1 MMTYGRPCSTRWSMT
16 PIRACAL
23 KPSMFLSDP
32 CSTTNRKRW
41 RPTPRRQCRQTV
53 RKRLSRWNA
62 WFALWN
68 SCSTGIPAV
77 TCGCAARLPYDK
89 LALVKCSSRSEIVS
103 TMDALF
109 QPRPFSVARRVALFP
124 VLAMLFFLAPLT
136 PPAWAAEAKEPL
148 LTARTQPPDPGS
160 QHASVV
166 RSGTMS
172 TKDGLTLR
180 LTTDLGS
187 VNIIQLEAGAA
198 PVVRYTVHIETDARG
213 VAAQQLLDA
222 YALKSK
228 AISSGVEITGM
239 LPPQAVRSADAQF
252 WVQFEVAVP
261 RGYSIDVNTEGGDIT
276 TGDIGGTAALHTQ
289 GGNIKTGR
297 IGGSGLRDASWGRSA
312 AKLETEGEHIQ
323 VLDVAGD
330 LTAFTGGG
338 HINVGNIAGDASLR
352 TGGGHIR
359 AGQIGGR
366 AELETAGGNITVAH
380 AGNFVSVRTGGGQID
395 FGEVR
400 GSVHAQ
406 TGGGGIRVMYVS
418 GPMELESSS
427 GSICLTRVA
436 GALQAATSGGTI
448 TAWINPDSPAGGG
461 NVRLAGASQLA
472 SGNGEILV
480 FLPRN
485 LAANIDATV
494 TNGGEHHIEADPA
507 LHLIVQGSANGSG
520 PLHAT
525 AVLNGGGAPLK
536 LRTTSGKIRLQF
548 LDSAIALHESLVRE
562 QVDRLNK
569 RLTEIGFSQAP
580 FPFEVGPPVPALPE
594 APAPIEAKT
603 DWLESWL
610 VNLEITFRG
619 GIAEDPDDFQKRL
632 VNFPKPSYPV
642 LAQRAGLQGI
652 VKLQVRVKKDGSVEV
667 QKLLEGDPAL
677 ADAAIAVVKQWRA
690 KPASI
695 NGKQV
700 EVISTVTFNFQLH

>member
-1 MMTYGRPCSTRWSMT
+1 MN
-16 PIRACAL
+16 IR
-23 KPSMFLSDP
+23 F
-32 CSTTNRKRW
+32 
-41 RPTPRRQCRQTV
+41 QHG
-53 RKRLSRWNA
+53 
-62 WFALWN
+62 FF
-68 SCSTGIPAV
+68 PAV
-77 TCGCAARLPYDK
+77 RR
-89 LALVKCSSRSEIVS
+89 LAL
-103 TMDALF
+103 F
-109 QPRPFSVARRVALFP
+109 H
-124 VLAMLFFLAPLT
+124 VLAILFFLAPLA
-136 PPAWAAEAKEPL
+136 PPVFAAEAKEP
-148 LTARTQPPDPGS
+148 AAIERTQPSEPGS

-166 RSGTMS
+166 RSGMTS
-172 TKDGLTLR
+172 TKDGLRLR

-187 VNIIQLEAGAA
+187 VNIVPLEAGAA

-213 VAAQQLLDA
+213 PAAQQLLDA
-222 YALKSK
+222 YSLKAK
-228 AISSGVEITGM
+228 AVSSGVEITGM
-239 LPPQAVRSADAQF
+239 LSPQAGRSADAQF

-261 RGYSIDVNTEGGDIT
+261 RGYNIEVNTEAGDIT

-297 IGGSGLRDASWGRSA
+297 IAGSGLRDASLGRSA
-312 AKLETEGEHIQ
+312 AKLETEGGHIQ

-448 TAWINPDSPAGGG
+448 TAWINPDPPSGGG
-461 NVRLAGASQLA
+461 NARLAGASQLA
-472 SGNGEILV
+472 SGNGDILV

-485 LAANIDATV
+485 LAATIDATV
-494 TNGGEHHIEADPA
+494 ANGGERHIEADPA
-507 LHLIVQGSANGSG
+507 LHLTMQASANGSG
-520 PLHAT
+520 PLHAM

-548 LDSAIALHESLVRE
+548 LDSEIALHESLVRE

-580 FPFEVGPPVPALPE
+580 FPFEVGPTTPALPE
-594 APAPIEAKT
+594 APVHPQAKT

-619 GIAEDPDDFQKRL
+619 GITEDPDDFQKRL
-632 VNFPKPSYPV
+632 VNFPKPSYPA

-652 VKLQVRVKKDGSVEV
+652 VKLQVRVKKDGSIEV

>member
-1 MMTYGRPCSTRWSMT
+1 MN
-16 PIRACAL
+16 IR
-23 KPSMFLSDP
+23 FHH
-32 CSTTNRKRW
+32 R
-41 RPTPRRQCRQTV
+41 V
-53 RKRLSRWNA
+53 
-62 WFALWN
+62 
-68 SCSTGIPAV
+68 
-77 TCGCAARLPYDK
+77 
-89 LALVKCSSRSEIVS
+89 
-103 TMDALF
+103 
-109 QPRPFSVARRVALFP
+109 FSIARRAALFP
-124 VLAMLFFLAPLT
+124 LLGLLFSGVPLAP
-136 PPAWAAEAKEPL
+136 PAFAAEAGAGEAAPIE
-148 LTARTQPPDPGS
+148 RPQPSDPGS

-166 RSGTMS
+166 RTGALNTR
-172 TKDGLTLR
+172 DGLTLR
-180 LTTDLGS
+180 LTTDFGP
-187 VNIIQLEAGAA
+187 VNITQLEAGAA
-198 PVVRYTVHIETDARG
+198 PAVRYSVRIETDARG
-213 VAAQQLLDA
+213 PAAQQLLDSYSLRA
-222 YALKSK
+222 KSTVT
-228 AISSGVEITGM
+228 GVDITGM
-239 LPPQAVRSADAQF
+239 LPPQAARSADAQF

-261 RGYSIDVNTEGGDIT
+261 RGYSVEVNTEAGDIT
-276 TGDIGGTAALHTQ
+276 TGDIGGTASLHTQ

-297 IGGSGLRDASWGRSA
+297 IGSSGIRDAAGGRFA
-312 AKLETEGEHIQ
+312 AKVETEGGHIQ

-338 HINVGNIAGDASLR
+338 HINVGNIAGGASLR

-366 AELETAGGNITVAH
+366 AELETVGGNITVAH

-418 GPMELESSS
+418 GPMEVESSS

-448 TAWINPDSPAGGG
+448 TAWINPDPPSGGG

-472 SGNGEILV
+472 SGNGDIVV

-485 LAANIDATV
+485 LAANIEATV
-494 TNGGEHHIEADPA
+494 ANGGERRIEADPA
-507 LHLIVQGSANGSG
+507 LHLTMQASTNGAG
-520 PLHAT
+520 PVHAM

-536 LRTTSGKIRLQF
+536 LKTTAGKIRLQF
-548 LDSAIALHESLVRE
+548 LDSEVALHESLIRE
-562 QVDRLNK
+562 QMDRLNK
-569 RLTEIGFSQAP
+569 RLTENGFEAVS
-580 FPFEVGPPVPALPE
+580 FSKGPGWTSPIPVERPTASDT
-594 APAPIEAKT
+594 KT

-610 VNLEITFRG
+610 SSLEIAIRG
-619 GIAEDPDDFQKRL
+619 GLTENPDEFQKRL
-632 VNFPKPSYPV
+632 VNFPKPSYPA

-667 QKLLEGDPAL
+667 QKLLEGEPAL
-677 ADAAIAVVKQWRA
+677 ADAAIAAVKQWRA

>member
-1 MMTYGRPCSTRWSMT
+1 MN
-16 PIRACAL
+16 IR
-23 KPSMFLSDP
+23 FHH
-32 CSTTNRKRW
+32 
-41 RPTPRRQCRQTV
+41 
-53 RKRLSRWNA
+53 RL
-62 WFALWN
+62 
-68 SCSTGIPAV
+68 
-77 TCGCAARLPYDK
+77 
-89 LALVKCSSRSEIVS
+89 
-103 TMDALF
+103 
-109 QPRPFSVARRVALFP
+109 FSIARRVALFH
-124 VLAMLFFLAPLT
+124 VLAFLFSVARLAP
-136 PPAWAAEAKEPL
+136 PVFAAEAKEPAAL
-148 LTARTQPPDPGS
+148 ERTQPADPGS

-166 RSGTMS
+166 RRGVVG

-187 VNIIQLEAGAA
+187 VNIVQLEAGAA
-198 PVVRYTVHIETDARG
+198 PIVRYTVRIETDARG
-213 VAAQQLLDA
+213 TAAQQLLDT
-222 YALKSK
+222 YSLKAKS
-228 AISSGVEITGM
+228 IPTGVEITGV
-239 LPPQAVRSADAQF
+239 LPPQAARSADAQF

-261 RGYSIDVNTEGGDIT
+261 RGYSIEVTTEAGDIT
-276 TGDIGGTAALHTQ
+276 TADIGGTASLHTQ

-297 IGGSGLRDASWGRSA
+297 IGSSGLRDAAWGRSA
-312 AKLETEGEHIQ
+312 AKLETEGGHIQ

-330 LTAFTGGG
+330 LTAHTGGG

-366 AELETAGGNITVAH
+366 AELETVGGNITVAH

-436 GALQAATSGGTI
+436 GALQAATGGGTI
-448 TAWINPDSPAGGG
+448 TAWINPDATSESG
-461 NVRLAGASQLA
+461 NVRLAGASQLS
-472 SGNGEILV
+472 SGNGDIVV

-494 TNGGEHHIEADPA
+494 ANGGERRIEADPA
-507 LHLIVQGSANGSG
+507 LHLTMQASTNGSG
-520 PLHAT
+520 PVHAM
-525 AVLNGGGAPLK
+525 AVLNGGGAPLR
-536 LRTTSGKIRLQF
+536 LRTTGGKIRLQF
-548 LDSAIALHESLVRE
+548 LDSEIALHESLIRE

-569 RLTEIGFSQAP
+569 RLKENGFDPVSFTPA
-580 FPFEVGPPVPALPE
+580 VGPGIPTLPE
-594 APAPIEAKT
+594 MPTPSEAKT

-610 VNLEITFRG
+610 TSLEITFRG
-619 GIAEDPDDFQKRL
+619 GLTENPDDFQKRL
-632 VNFPKPSYPV
+632 VNSPKPSFPA
-642 LAQRAGLQGI
+642 LAQRAGLQGL

-667 QKLLEGDPAL
+667 QKLLEGEPAL
-677 ADAAIAVVKQWRA
+677 ADAAIAAVKQWRA
-690 KPASI
+690 KPAAI

>member
-1 MMTYGRPCSTRWSMT
+1 MYGCAAPLPCGRLARAKCSNRPGGRKFRSTMNMHFHHRFFPNT
-16 PIRACAL
+16 
-23 KPSMFLSDP
+23 
-32 CSTTNRKRW
+32 
-41 RPTPRRQCRQTV
+41 RR
-53 RKRLSRWNA
+53 
-62 WFALWN
+62 
-68 SCSTGIPAV
+68 
-77 TCGCAARLPYDK
+77 AARLPL
-89 LALVKCSSRSEIVS
+89 LAL
-103 TMDALF
+103 LF
-109 QPRPFSVARRVALFP
+109 SGVR
-124 VLAMLFFLAPLT
+124 LAP
-136 PPAWAAEAKEPL
+136 PVFAANAKEP
-148 LTARTQPPDPGS
+148 APIEHPQPSEPGS
-160 QHASVV
+160 QHASAV
-166 RSGTMS
+166 RTGALS
-172 TKDGLTLR
+172 TRDGLTLR
-180 LTTDLGS
+180 LTTDFGP
-187 VNIIQLEAGAA
+187 VNIVQLEAGAA
-198 PVVRYTVHIETDARG
+198 PVVRYNVHIETDARG
-213 VAAQQLLDA
+213 PAAQQLLDT
-222 YALKSK
+222 YSLKAKS
-228 AISSGVEITGM
+228 IPSGVEITGM
-239 LPPQAVRSADAQF
+239 LPPQAARSVDAQF
-252 WVQFEVAVP
+252 WVQFEIAVP
-261 RGYSIDVNTEGGDIT
+261 RGYSVEVNTDAGDIT
-276 TGDIGGTAALHTQ
+276 TGDIGGTASLHTQ

-297 IGGSGLRDASWGRSA
+297 IGSSGIRDASWGRFA
-312 AKLETEGEHIQ
+312 AKVETEGGHIQ

-472 SGNGEILV
+472 SGNGDIIV

-494 TNGGEHHIEADPA
+494 TNGGEHRIEADPA
-507 LHLIVQGSANGSG
+507 LHLTMQAAANGSG
-520 PLHAT
+520 PVHAM
-525 AVLNGGGAPLK
+525 AVLNGGGALLK
-536 LRTTSGKIRLQF
+536 LKTTAGKIRLQF
-548 LDSAIALHESLVRE
+548 LDSEIALHESLIRE

-569 RLTEIGFSQAP
+569 RLKENGFEAVSFSNGPGPASSIPTEM
-580 FPFEVGPPVPALPE
+580 PASS
-594 APAPIEAKT
+594 EAKT

-610 VNLEITFRG
+610 MNLEITFRG
-619 GIAEDPDDFQKRL
+619 GVAEDPDNFQKRL
-632 VNFPKPSYPV
+632 VNSPKPSYPA
-642 LAQRAGLQGI
+642 LAQRAGLQGF

-667 QKLLEGDPAL
+667 QKLLEGEPAL
-677 ADAAIAVVKQWRA
+677 ADAAITAVKQWRA